1 MSRVIVVLLLIL
13 SAVAALAQTTSSNE
27 SRLQRDF
34 RVEKESLA
42 ACAKF
47 NFASLTDCGQTLV
60 MGQPMHITVGSLAP
74 QNGIAAG
81 LAFVEHKNFS
91 DEWRTTYDIDGQASG
106 NGSWRAGAYMKAFRL
121 LGGSAY
127 GVAPLFNLY
136 SQSIS
141 LSRVDYFGLGPNTT
155 PLNHT
160 TFGFSENITGADA
173 AIPFAGILQSAN
185 PLARPLKAA
194 KLALVAELN
203 GRFPSLREGSDASLP
218 SVGQLFDE
226 STAPG
231 LSNQPVYV
239 QASEGLRIDPALFAD
254 RIRLNYL
261 LQFQQFVAPGN
272 NGYSFRR
279 WNGDFGHEIPLRG
292 FLPRKLA
299 DKYYPNRAPLYQH
312 NGPDDCSANNGD
324 RNISHKR
331 AADAKFDE
339 ARPCPIISTTEK
351 LEGSINLR
359 AFLSESFAGRGS
371 VVPFYFAPTIGG
383 SDINGTPMLASY
395 PDYRF
400 RGPDLLLFRATIE
413 HSLGKLPVGGL
424 FSIDEAKIGLRRDDV
439 SLDHLRHTFSAGFT
453 IRAGGLPVV
462 YFLFA
467 WGGKEGTHS
476 TATISPTL
484 LGSSARPSLF

>member
-1 MSRVIVVLLLIL
+1 MSRAVLVVLLVLA
-13 SAVAALAQTTSSNE
+13 AVAALAQGTQTNE
-27 SRLQRDF
+27 SRLHHEF
-34 RVEKESLA
+34 VAEKDSLA

-47 NFASLTDCGQTLV
+47 NFGSLTDCGQTLV
-60 MGQPMHITVGSLAP
+60 MGQPMHFTVGSLAP

-81 LAFVEHKNFS
+81 LAFVEHKNFA
-91 DEWRTTYDIDGQASG
+91 DEWRTSYDIDGQASA
-106 NGSWRAGAYMKAFRL
+106 NGSWRAGGYMKAYRL
-121 LGGSAY
+121 LGGSVY
-127 GVAPLFNLY
+127 RVAPLFNLY

-173 AIPFAGILQSAN
+173 AIPLGIF
-185 PLARPLKAA
+185 KAA

-203 GRFPSLREGSDASLP
+203 LRFPSVRPGSDASLP
-218 SVGQLFDE
+218 SIGQLFNE
-226 STAPG
+226 ATAPG
-231 LSNQPVYV
+231 LSQQAGYM
-239 QASEGLRIDPALFAD
+239 QASEGLRIDPALFLD

-261 LQFQQFVAPGN
+261 LQFQQFVAPAN
-272 NGYSFRR
+272 SQYSFRR
-279 WNGDFGHEIPLRG
+279 WNGDFGHDIPLRG
-292 FLPRKLA
+292 LLPKKLGN
-299 DKYYPNRAPLYQH
+299 KYYPNRAPLYQY
-312 NGPDDCSANNGD
+312 NGPDDCTASNGE
-324 RNISHKR
+324 RNISLKR
-331 AADAKFDE
+331 AASAKTDP

-359 AFLSESFAGRGS
+359 AFLSESFADRGS

-383 SDINGTPMLASY
+383 SDINGTPILASY

-400 RGPDLLLFRATIE
+400 RGPDLLLFRGTIE
-413 HSLGKLPVGGL
+413 HSLGKLPVGGV